1 MKKNEFISDEIK
13 VSVICNAYN
22 HEKYIRDAL
31 ESFVAQKT
39 NFRFEVLV
47 HDDASSD
54 GTADIIRE
62 YEQKYPDIIKPI
74 YQSVNLYSKKIKI
87 SKVYQYPRAKG
98 KYLAICEGDDY
109 WIDNYK
115 LQKQYDA
122 LESRPD
128 INICTC
134 CTEKIQGG
142 KICGMIA
149 PAKVNTIFT
158 TEEVILGGGGFVG
171 TNSIVLRKEA
181 FMESELYDSVIGLDY
196 FIQIIGAVGNG
207 MLYLSDCMCAYR
219 VLSIGSWT
227 SRMKN
232 DNKSYVQHLERVIEN
247 LKIVDTILKERYH
260 ETISQK
266 INNIEF
272 KCLIELADYKSIKTE
287 PYLSIYKSKS
297 FRERIKLKIKEVCS
311 MFKFT

>member
-1 MKKNEFISDEIK
+1 MKNDAFISDEIK
-13 VSVICNAYN
+13 VSVICNTYN

-31 ESFVAQKT
+31 ESFVTQKT

-109 WIDNYK
+109 WIDNCK

-142 KICGMIA
+142 KSCGMIA
-149 PAKVNTIFT
+149 PSKVNNIFT
-158 TEEVILGGGGFVG
+158 TEDVILGGGGFVG

-181 FMESELYDSVIGLDY
+181 FMGSELYDSVMGLDY
-196 FIQIIGAVGNG
+196 FIQIIGAIGNG
-207 MLYLSDCMCAYR
+207 MLYLSDCMCVYR
-219 VLSIGSWT
+219 VLTNGSWT
-227 SRMKN
+227 SKMNKN
-232 DNKSYVQHLERVIEN
+232 RQSYVQHLGRVIEN
-247 LKIVDTILKERYH
+247 LKEMDTILNGKYH
-260 ETISQK
+260 ETICQK
-266 INNIEF
+266 IHNIEF

-287 PYLSIYKSKS
+287 PYLSIYNSKS

-311 MFKFT
+311 IFKFT